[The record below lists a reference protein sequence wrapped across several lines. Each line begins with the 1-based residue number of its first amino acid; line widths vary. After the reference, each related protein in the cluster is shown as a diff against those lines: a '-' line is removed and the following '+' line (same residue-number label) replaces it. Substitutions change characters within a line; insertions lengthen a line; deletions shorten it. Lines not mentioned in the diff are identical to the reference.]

1 MKEGI
6 KVNMIRFNLSYLY
19 RLKKVSDY
27 YMFKIINGVYLLF
40 NKNLEYIGMQTYYN
54 ISNKSYTK
62 LETDALNSLFKMGW
76 INEE

>member
-1 MKEGI
+1 
-6 KVNMIRFNLSYLY
+6 MIRFNLSYLY
-19 RLKKVSDY
+19 RLKKVSNY